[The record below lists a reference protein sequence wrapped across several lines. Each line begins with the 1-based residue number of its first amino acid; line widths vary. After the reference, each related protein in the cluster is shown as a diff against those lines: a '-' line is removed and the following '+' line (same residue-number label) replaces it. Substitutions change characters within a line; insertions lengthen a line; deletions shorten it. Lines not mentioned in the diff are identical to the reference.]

1 MSSALADLK
10 RHKRSLIARHARA
23 SDWLGMMHVGVTLVP
38 LALLWWI
45 VSFAGSQSPALVVL
59 STLLIGLFILRCFA
73 LMHDCGHGSLF
84 KCRALNRWFGFL
96 FGVQVLFVRLD
107 LDATLVGLAVEDLG
121 KIGELSLPPA
131 LGVEG
136 AVDEGGHVL
145 LHEWEDR
152 SPGAQGQVQQ
162 RLTLLRPV
170 RDDLNHAEIL
180 RRSPQLHRVPAGH
193 YADGD
198 PVAQDR

>member
-1 MSSALADLK
+1 MVHEGPPDAATLV
-10 RHKRSLIARHARA
+10 
-23 SDWLGMMHVGVTLVP
+23 VGVDDDDIDLP
-38 LALLWWI
+38 H
-45 VSFAGSQSPALVVL
+45 P
-59 STLLIGLFILRCFA
+59 IL
-73 LMHDCGHGSLF
+73 
-84 KCRALNRWFGFL
+84 
-96 FGVQVLFVRLD
+96 GVQPGTHPAHRATVENGDV
-107 LDATLVGLAVEDLG
+107 DAVGLAVEDLG
-121 KIGELSLPPA
+121 KIRSLPLLPA

-145 LHEWEDR
+145 LHEWEDW

-162 RLTLLRPV
+162 RLTLLRSV
-170 RDDLNHAEIL
+170 RNDLNHAEIL